1 MTITAHRLMKPSKR
15 AANTSGQVSD
25 QELMRRFASQRDEAA
40 FEELV
45 KRYGGLVQGTA
56 RRIVGH
62 HQSAEDVLQATFLV
76 LARKARSIPWKQT
89 IAPWLYATAY
99 RLACKARQRRMKLDR
114 RSKPLAT
121 SPDDTLQ
128 WAETCQALDTE
139 LMQLGESTRAA
150 LILCYLEGKTRDEA
164 AELLGLSL
172 ATLKRRLEQGRLLLR
187 DRLTQR
193 GITLP
198 TASLGL
204 MLTQTQLDAASLQAV
219 MQAVMLQAPRAVVA
233 MLVPGSMLLSWMSA
247 AVVLLGIGLVGVSCW
262 YALPAAEAV
271 EVRGVAIPVISP
283 RNEPADPVDAF
294 GDPLPAGAIRR
305 FGTVRWRPGQMMAAL
320 SYSTNQKYVVG
331 WLRGYLMP
339 QGKDRLVYW
348 DRATGREALSL
359 EMPRNYLL
367 TMRWLPDG
375 KLLALTRFAHRYYHL
390 CAFEPGK
397 ETTFPDVDG
406 NTLNT
411 SGMGDIRCAD
421 ISPNGKW
428 IITGRRS
435 HDSDSQPIEL
445 WPATANT
452 TLSDPVSLGS
462 YTGHGMFVQFSG
474 DGKKAIALC
483 RKQGGYIQVPNQRVI
498 GQPAGQLMEGAWEEQ
513 ATLLVF
519 DVESRKQIRT
529 FKVKP
534 PAPYADHFPSP
545 HRMAVNHDGSMVYI
559 GDEQGSVHCYETATG
574 RDAFIWK
581 LELPANKH
589 YIDRKLI
596 SCVHLSPDGKLLY
609 AAGEQGIIRT
619 LNTENEQAERSFQ
632 IDVDQCS
639 HLAFSKDGQQL
650 AAANATVTAQIVL
663 LDTKTGERQNA
674 VSDGHHSYVT
684 DMALLPGD
692 KMKTLSFHRD
702 MITWDVKTGKELSR
716 QEMRMSGG
724 YTGMLS
730 FTRDMKGIF
739 GNVPEVFRLGYLDLT
754 TNSIVPCTSN
764 VKEGEYQRF
773 LATTG
778 SGVFYLDTLR
788 KLNFWNASTK
798 SLQQIYSIQI
808 PTLESTPHH
817 AQFSPD
823 QSKLAVVSS
832 GLWTSK
838 NGAKYRCGA
847 LSLHEAKTGK
857 LLKHWLTP
865 THDLSHVSYTAD
877 GKHLLIDGI
886 TLGNA
891 FAPEIPANQTLALE
905 QDIGMALVDAQTG
918 QVMQSYASP
927 TEKNWL
933 PCAIRWH
940 DDGKTLATAFSDGTI
955 AIYDRNAAKPRQV
968 IRGHRGGVSCLRF
981 YGEKL
986 LSASDDGTCLMWEL
1000 QR

>member
-1 MTITAHRLMKPSKR
+1 MTTNVNQLMKPKKPTASKG
-15 AANTSGQVSD
+15 GQVSD
-25 QELMRRFASQRDEAA
+25 QELMQRFARQRDEAA

-56 RRIVGH
+56 RRIVGD
-62 HQSAEDVLQATFLV
+62 HQTAEDVLQATFLV
-76 LARKARSIPWKQT
+76 LARKARSVPWKQT
-89 IAPWLYATAY
+89 IAPWLYTTAY

-121 SPDDTLQ
+121 RPDDTLQ
-128 WAETCQALDTE
+128 WAETCQALDSE

-172 ATLKRRLEQGRLLLR
+172 ATLKRRLEQGRHLLR

-193 GITLP
+193 GITLS

-204 MLTQTQLDAASLQAV
+204 MLAQTQLEAASLQAV
-219 MQAVMLQAPRAVVA
+219 MQAVMLQAPRTAVA
-233 MLVPGSMLLSWMSA
+233 MLVPGSLLLGWMYA

-262 YALPAAEAV
+262 YALPAAEAT
-271 EVRGVAIPVISP
+271 EVRGMAMPVITP
-283 RNEPADPVDAF
+283 RHEPADPVDTF

-305 FGTVRWRPGQMMAAL
+305 FGTVRWRPGQMMVAL

-331 WLRGYLMP
+331 WLKGYLMP
-339 QGKDRLVYW
+339 QGMDRLVYW
-348 DRATGREALSL
+348 DRATGKEALSL
-359 EMPRNYLL
+359 EMPRNNLL

-406 NTLNT
+406 NSLNT

-421 ISPNGKW
+421 ISPDGKW
-428 IITGRRS
+428 IITGKRS
-435 HDSDSQPIEL
+435 HDSNTQPIEL
-445 WPATANT
+445 WPATSNT
-452 TLSDPVSLGS
+452 TLSNPITLGNS
-462 YTGHGMFVQFSG
+462 TGHGMFVQFSG

-483 RKQGGYIQVPNQRVI
+483 RKQGGYIQVPGQRVI

-513 ATLLVF
+513 ATMLVF
-519 DVESRKQIRT
+519 DVESRKQLRT

-534 PAPYADHFPSP
+534 PTPYVDSFPSP
-545 HRMAVNHDGSMVYI
+545 HRIAVNHDGSMVYL

-574 RDAFIWK
+574 RDAFIWN
-581 LELPANKH
+581 LELPANKRFN
-589 YIDRKLI
+589 DRKLV
-596 SCVHLSPDGKLLY
+596 SCVYLSPDGKLLF
-609 AAGEQGIIRT
+609 AAGEQGIIRS
-619 LNTENEQAERSFQ
+619 LNTENEQHVRNYQ
-632 IDVDQCS
+632 IDFDQCS
-639 HLAFSKDGQQL
+639 HLAITQDGQQL
-650 AAANATVTAQIVL
+650 AAANAAVTAQIVL
-663 LDTKTGERQNA
+663 LDTKTGERQN
-674 VSDGHHSYVT
+674 SSEGHTSYVS

-692 KMKTLSFHRD
+692 RMKTLSFHRD
-702 MITWDVKTGKELSR
+702 MITWDLKTGKQLSR

-739 GNVPEVFRLGYLDLT
+739 GNVPELFRLGYLDLT
-754 TNSIVPCTSN
+754 TNSIVPCTAA

-778 SGVFYLDTLR
+778 SGVFYLDSLR
-788 KLNFWNASTK
+788 KLIYWNASTK
-798 SLQQIYSIQI
+798 SLLQTYSIQI
-808 PTLESTPHH
+808 PTLQSTPQY

-823 QSKLAVVSS
+823 QSRLAVVSS
-832 GLWTSK
+832 GLWSGK
-838 NGAKYRCGA
+838 DDAKYRCGA

-865 THDLSHVSYTAD
+865 AHDLKHVSYTAD
-877 GKHLLIDGI
+877 GKHLLVYGI
-886 TLGNA
+886 TLGKA
-891 FAPEIPANQTLALE
+891 FVPETPADQTLAL
-905 QDIGMALVDAQTG
+905 DSDASMALLEAETG
-918 QVMQSYASP
+918 KVVQVYIPPTKASWAP
-927 TEKNWL
+927 S
-933 PCAIRWH
+933 AIRWNE
-940 DDGKTLATAFSDGTI
+940 DGQTLATAFSDGTI
-955 AIYDRNAAKPRQV
+955 AVYDRNAAKPRQV
-968 IRGHRGGVSCLRF
+968 LRGHRGGISCLRF

-1000 QR
+1000 HR